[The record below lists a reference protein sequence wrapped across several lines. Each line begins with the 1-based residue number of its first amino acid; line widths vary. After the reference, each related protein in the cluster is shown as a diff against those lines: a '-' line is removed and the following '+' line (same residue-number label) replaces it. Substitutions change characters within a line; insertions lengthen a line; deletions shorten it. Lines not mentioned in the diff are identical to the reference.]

1 MPLAIEVFAM
11 TEQLLGL
18 YPRCNKKVP
27 LFGLYLAKRLQTLGT
42 AKHPFV
48 YANFLSS
55 LDGRI
60 AFEDTA
66 QQTPPFIPAHITKKS
81 DFALFMELHAQAD
94 CLITHGGYMRAL
106 GEKRLGN
113 ILQIKNQKLAAWRRC
128 NNLQS
133 QPAII
138 IASASL
144 EFPMHSSLRTH
155 KQTVLIATGQN
166 ANINR
171 IQYWKKRGYPV
182 LICGEDRMVQGKAL
196 IRLLKERGYRSI
208 YLIAGPRMLDT
219 MIRDRQLCRLYLTI
233 THQLIGGLD
242 FRTLLTGPPL
252 FDEGD
257 MTLKSLYYQAK
268 CPIGSGQFFMEFDLS
283 IRNDN

>member
-1 MPLAIEVFAM
+1 MM
-11 TEQLLGL
+11 TDHLLGL
-18 YPRCNKKVP
+18 YPRYNKKVP
-27 LFGLYLAKRLQTLGT
+27 LAGLYLAQRLQTQGT
-42 AKHPFV
+42 AEHPFV

-60 AFEDTA
+60 ALEDTA
-66 QQTPPFIPAHITKKS
+66 QQSSPFIPKHITTKS

-94 CLITHGGYMRAL
+94 CLITHGGYLRAL

-113 ILQIKNQKLAAWRRC
+113 ILQIKNQELVEWRRH
-128 NNLQS
+128 NDLQP
-133 QPAII
+133 QPAVI

-144 EFPMHSSLRTH
+144 DFPMHCSLRAH

-166 ANINR
+166 ANSDR
-171 IQYWKKRGYPV
+171 IQYWRKSGYPV
-182 LICGEDRMVQGKAL
+182 LICGEDRMVQGEAL

-219 MIRDRQLCRLYLTI
+219 MIRDRQLSRLYLTI

-252 FDEGD
+252 LGEGD
-257 MTLKSLYYQAK
+257 MTLKSLYYQAN
-268 CPIGSGQFFMEFDLS
+268 CPTGSGQFFMQFDLATG
-283 IRNDN
+283 NKD